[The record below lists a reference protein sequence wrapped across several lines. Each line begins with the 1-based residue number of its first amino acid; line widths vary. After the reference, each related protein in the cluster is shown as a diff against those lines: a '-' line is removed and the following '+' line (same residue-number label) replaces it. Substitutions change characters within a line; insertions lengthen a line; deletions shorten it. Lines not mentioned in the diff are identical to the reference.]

1 MNTIKMIFP
10 MLAFMVVLTSAVF
23 WLLGIS
29 PPDGSIWGVLF
40 SSDSLRDVLTSIL
53 TALWDSADIYGSLF
67 GVFSTLAAGG
77 AVVAGFIYNRDEP
90 LYGGLGILLFKVLGL
105 WSILNYSEVP
115 DGLGTILIVVMGLFN
130 TFFIISFINWIR
142 GKGE

>member
-1 MNTIKMIFP
+1 MIFP
-10 MLAFMVVLTSAVF
+10 MLAFVAVFASAVF

-40 SSDSLRDVLTSIL
+40 SSDSIRDMFTNIL

-77 AVVAGFIYNRDEP
+77 AAYLGFIYNRDEP
-90 LYGGLGILLFKVLGL
+90 LYGGLGVLLFKVLGL
-105 WSILNYSEVP
+105 YSILNYAEMPTGFAPIITV
-115 DGLGTILIVVMGLFN
+115 IMGLFN
-130 TFFIISFINWIR
+130 LIFIISFINWIR